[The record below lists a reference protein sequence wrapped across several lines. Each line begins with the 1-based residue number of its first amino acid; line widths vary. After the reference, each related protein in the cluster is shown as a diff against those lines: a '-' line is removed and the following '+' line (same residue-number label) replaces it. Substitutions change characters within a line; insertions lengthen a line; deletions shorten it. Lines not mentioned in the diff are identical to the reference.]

1 MRVRERG
8 DVTIRVD
15 LFAACAR
22 RYLDRFLDESES
34 LLALVA
40 QLAVQRDR
48 DPRLGPPLVCAEQV
62 VREPI
67 QIARRAPLSHQRG
80 VVVHHVEIEVV
91 AHARFIEIVLRLVEL
106 VEVEVDFGE
115 LQQDVQVVRKVVLE
129 RHEVLYRRRV
139 LVAVDAHVARDVI
152 LHPRTREG
160 RGVSAAPER
169 SGRPLAAERGR
180 RRASSGRG
188 IACARAIT
196 HTRRGRA
203 RAPAV
208 GAAASAACAWG
219 GGRDGGGRGA
229 AVATPAGRRR
239 SSVIAGSARPC
250 PERTA

>member
-1 MRVRERG
+1 M
-8 DVTIRVD
+8 
-15 LFAACAR
+15 
-22 RYLDRFLDESES
+22 
-34 LLALVA
+34 
-40 QLAVQRDR
+40 
-48 DPRLGPPLVCAEQV
+48 
-62 VREPI
+62 REPI

-188 IACARAIT
+188 IACARAINHT
-196 HTRRGRA
+196 HTPREGTRTCRGR
-203 RAPAV
+203 
-208 GAAASAACAWG
+208 GGGAACAWG

-229 AVATPAGRRR
+229 RRR
-239 SSVIAGSARPC
+239 HARGGGGA
-250 PERTA
+250 RR